1 MDTQRQRIPTR
12 SLQRVS
18 TATTGRRI
26 EHAVRD
32 DLTQAGW
39 VVAARAAGSK
49 GAADL
54 ICFRP
59 GLVALVQ
66 VKRTNAQLPPA
77 ERQALIALADVL
89 GLHIAIPVVATKPV
103 RQPITYRLLTGPGPK
118 DWTDW
123 HPGGNQ

>member
-1 MDTQRQRIPTR
+1 M
-12 SLQRVS
+12 S
-18 TATTGRRI
+18 TATTGRRT

-32 DLTQAGW
+32 DLSQAGW

-59 GLVALVQ
+59 GRVALIQ

-77 ERQALIALADVL
+77 ERQALIHLADTL
-89 GLHIAIPVVATKPV
+89 GLAIALPVVATKPI
-103 RQPITYRLLTGPGPK
+103 RQPIAYRLLTGPGPR

-123 HPGGNQ
+123 NPRGDQQ